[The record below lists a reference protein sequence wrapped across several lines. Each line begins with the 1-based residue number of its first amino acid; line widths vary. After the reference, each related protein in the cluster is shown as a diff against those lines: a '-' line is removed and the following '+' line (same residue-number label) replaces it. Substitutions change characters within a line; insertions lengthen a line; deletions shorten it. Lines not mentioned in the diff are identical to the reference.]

1 MYKHSPKDRKEMY
14 MISTKK
20 KRILRSAL
28 GLACAVT
35 IASVNTSVY
44 ASPETQGLEEKTSS
58 LQGELDNLNNELTSL
73 SKELDN
79 TSSQIESLSASIEQ
93 AKLDLAA
100 AKLNEEAQYD
110 AMKNRIK
117 FMYEGG
123 NVSLLNILFASE
135 DMADFLNNAEYVST
149 ISDYD
154 RDMLNELENASEL
167 VEQKESDLETQQ
179 SELSALKEEL
189 TGKQSE
195 LTAKISS
202 TSGQLADYNAQLERA
217 KAAEAALALAQN
229 NSVSGSVGNSS
240 GSSGGGAI
248 NTGNT
253 TPAETSDVALLA
265 AIVQCEASGYDGML
279 AVATVIMNRV
289 ASSRYPNTISGV
301 VYQKGQ
307 FSPASSGKL
316 NRVLAQGPS
325 STAYAVAQDTL
336 AGARHSSVLEC
347 YSFRSASSG
356 YSGINI
362 GGNVFF

>member
-1 MYKHSPKDRKEMY
+1 

-44 ASPETQGLEEKTSS
+44 ASPKAQDLEEKTSS
-58 LQGELDNLNNELTSL
+58 LQGELDNLNSELASL

-100 AKLNEEAQYD
+100 AKLSEEAQYD

-123 NVSLLNILFASE
+123 NLSLLNILFASE
-135 DMADFLNNAEYVST
+135 DMADFLNNAEYIST

-167 VEQKESDLETQQ
+167 VEQKETDLEAQQ

-217 KAAEAALALAQN
+217 KAAEAALSLAQN

-240 GSSGGGAI
+240 GGGAI

-253 TPAETSDVALLA
+253 TPTETSDVALLA

-336 AGARHSSVLEC
+336 AGTRHSSVLDC
-347 YSFRSASSG
+347 YSFRSASTG
-356 YSGINI
+356 HSGINI

>member
-1 MYKHSPKDRKEMY
+1 

-44 ASPETQGLEEKTSS
+44 ASPKTQDLEEKTSS
-58 LQGELDNLNNELTSL
+58 LQGELDTLNNELASL

-100 AKLNEEAQYD
+100 AKLSEEAQYD

-123 NVSLLNILFASE
+123 NISLLNILFTSE
-135 DMADFLNNAEYVST
+135 DMADFLNKAEYIST

-154 RDMLNELENASEL
+154 RDMLDELENASNL
-167 VEQKESDLETQQ
+167 VEQKENDLEAQQ

-217 KAAEAALALAQN
+217 KAAEAALALAQD
-229 NSVSGSVGNSS
+229 NSVSGSVGNS
-240 GSSGGGAI
+240 GGAI

-289 ASSRYPNTISGV
+289 SSSLYPNTISGV

-325 STAYAVAQDTL
+325 STAYAVARDTL
-336 AGARHSSVLEC
+336 AGTRHSSVLGC

>member
-1 MYKHSPKDRKEMY
+1 

-28 GLACAVT
+28 GLVCAVT

-44 ASPETQGLEEKTSS
+44 ASPETKDLEEKTSS
-58 LQGELDNLNNELTSL
+58 LQGELDNLNSELESL

-79 TSSQIESLSASIEQ
+79 TSSQIETLSAEVEQ

-100 AKLNEEAQYD
+100 AKLSEEAQYD

-135 DMADFLNNAEYVST
+135 NMADFLNNAEYVST

-154 RDMLNELENASEL
+154 RDMLDEFQDAREI
-167 VEQKESDLETQQ
+167 VEQKEAELETRQA
-179 SELSALKEEL
+179 ELTELQEEL
-189 TGKQSE
+189 TNKQTN
-195 LTAKISS
+195 LTAKISE

-217 KAAEAALALAQN
+217 KAAEAALSLAQN
-229 NSVSGSVGNSS
+229 SSVSGSVGNSS
-240 GSSGGGAI
+240 GGNSGGGAI
-248 NTGNT
+248 NTGNA

-265 AIVQCEASGYDGML
+265 AIIQCEASGYDGML

-289 ASSRYPNTISGV
+289 ASPSYPNSISGV

-336 AGARHSSVLEC
+336 AGTRHSAVLGC

-356 YSGINI
+356 RNGINI